1 MSLLLDARKKI
12 ELALEQ
18 SGVHSAVEPQL
29 SDAMRHDDTPP
40 ASTPHKIQE
49 EPPQNPRATGQNLF
63 AAKAAPARKS
73 IGIIPVAIVGGLVL
87 AAGGGYYV
95 WREISPP
102 PMAQQNIRAPQP
114 ATPIVNAA
122 PTPQPAAAPAPQ
134 PAPAMANDQ
143 PVPAAKDNE
152 PVLALNDKTARVPAT
167 NGHGGVA
174 PPEHETRISHDRS
187 PTLTSPG
194 GRGDKVSPR
203 EPRAKSARV
212 KKSAG
217 KAPAS
222 PASTDAPPAA
232 PQGAATAQPVR
243 IEQGSDG
250 AVDPTLLAAWQAYR
264 NGDLGAAW
272 QRYSDVLRNDAKNR
286 DALLGL
292 AAIAQQQSQDATA
305 AHYYE
310 QVLALDPR
318 DPLAHAG
325 MSALFGAT
333 NAEGT
338 ESRLKLLISQ
348 QPQSAALNFALGNRY
363 AEQSRWAEA
372 QQAYFKAYNIDPGN
386 AQFAFNLAV
395 SLDHLGQGK
404 PAAQY
409 YQRALQ
415 LDKSGNSGFDR
426 GQIQQRLH
434 ELTPP

>member
-1 MSLLLDARKKI
+1 MNLLLDARKKI

-29 SDAMRHDDTPP
+29 SETMRMEDSPP
-40 ASTPHKIQE
+40 ANA
-49 EPPQNPRATGQNLF
+49 PQNKPDDPPHNLRAAGQNLF
-63 AAKAAPARKS
+63 AAKAAPAKKS
-73 IGIIPVAIVGGLVL
+73 IGIIPIAIVSGV
-87 AAGGGYYV
+87 AFAVGGGYYV

-102 PMAQQNIRAPQP
+102 PMAQQHVQAPQP
-114 ATPIVNAA
+114 ATPIAK
-122 PTPQPAAAPAPQ
+122 AAPAPQ
-134 PAPAMANDQ
+134 PVAPTPEAVAPAPQSA
-143 PVPAAKDNE
+143 PTLVAAKEKSE
-152 PVLALNDKTARVPAT
+152 PVLALNDKTAPIHA
-167 NGHGGVA
+167 A
-174 PPEHETRISHDRS
+174 K
-187 PTLTSPG
+187 
-194 GRGDKVSPR
+194 DKL
-203 EPRAKSARV
+203 AIKNARV
-212 KKSAG
+212 KKSVG
-217 KAPAS
+217 KAQSNNAKTVTDTAS
-222 PASTDAPPAA
+222 SALQATT
-232 PQGAATAQPVR
+232 PQGATSAQPVR
-243 IEQGSDG
+243 IEHGQESNL
-250 AVDPTLLAAWQAYR
+250 VDPTLLAAWQAYR

-272 QRYSDVLRNDAKNR
+272 QHYSDALRKDPKNR

-305 AHYYE
+305 AHYYG

-333 NAEGT
+333 NAEGA
-338 ESRLKLLISQ
+338 ESRLKILISQ

-363 AEQSRWAEA
+363 AEQSRWADA

-395 SLDHLGQGK
+395 SLDHMGQGK

-415 LDKSGNSGFDR
+415 LDKSGNAGFDR

>member
-1 MSLLLDARKKI
+1 MNLLLDARKKI

-29 SDAMRHDDTPP
+29 SDAMRMEDLPP
-40 ASTPHKIQE
+40 ASAPQKNPDE
-49 EPPQNPRATGQNLF
+49 SPQNPRATGKNLF

-73 IGIIPVAIVGGLVL
+73 IGIIPIAIVGGVVL
-87 AAGGGYYV
+87 AAAGGYYV

-102 PMAQQNIRAPQP
+102 PMAQRHVQAPQP
-114 ATPIVNAA
+114 ATPIAK
-122 PTPQPAAAPAPQ
+122 AAPAPQ
-134 PAPAMANDQ
+134 PVAPISQPVAPIPQTATPAPQPAPTLVAANDKLA
-143 PVPAAKDNE
+143 PVPAVKD
-152 PVLALNDKTARVPAT
+152 KPAT
-167 NGHGGVA
+167 KN
-174 PPEHETRISHDRS
+174 T
-187 PTLTSPG
+187 
-194 GRGDKVSPR
+194 
-203 EPRAKSARV
+203 RV
-212 KKSAG
+212 KKSVS
-217 KAPAS
+217 KAQSNAAKTVTDTDTAP
-222 PASTDAPPAA
+222 STA
-232 PQGAATAQPVR
+232 QGATTAQPVR
-243 IEQGSDG
+243 IEHSQEGNL
-250 AVDPTLLAAWQAYR
+250 VDPTLLAAWQAYR
-264 NGDLGAAW
+264 NGDLGTAW
-272 QRYSDVLRNDAKNR
+272 QRYSDALRKDAKSR

-305 AHYYE
+305 AHYYG

-325 MSALFGAT
+325 MSALFGAN
-333 NAEGT
+333 NAEGA

-363 AEQSRWAEA
+363 AEQSRWADA

-395 SLDHLGQGK
+395 SLDHMGQGK

-415 LDKSGNSGFDR
+415 LDKSGNAGFDR